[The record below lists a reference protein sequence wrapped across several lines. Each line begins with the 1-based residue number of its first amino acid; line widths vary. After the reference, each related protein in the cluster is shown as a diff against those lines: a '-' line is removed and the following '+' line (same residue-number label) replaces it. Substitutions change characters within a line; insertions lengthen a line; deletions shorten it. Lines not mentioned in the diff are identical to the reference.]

1 MTTPDPTVV
10 VNVHDPRP
18 DDLTA
23 HWTYPAGWDGVFVTL
38 PAGDTTRVTLYF
50 ADAGTAARF
59 FDAAAQRI
67 AVLAAEVG
75 E

>member
-10 VNVHDPRP
+10 VGVHDPRP

-23 HWTYPAGWDGVFVTL
+23 HRTMPGRNGVFVTL

-50 ADAGTAARF
+50 TDAGTAARF

-67 AVLAAEVG
+67 AVLTAEAG